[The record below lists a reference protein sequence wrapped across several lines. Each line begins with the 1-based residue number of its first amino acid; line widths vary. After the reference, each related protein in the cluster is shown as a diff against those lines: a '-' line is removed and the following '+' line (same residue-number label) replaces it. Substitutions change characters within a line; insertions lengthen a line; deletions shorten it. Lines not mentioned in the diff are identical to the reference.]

1 MITEPVI
8 LLIKNLMN
16 GKRHQ
21 LYDVEAYI
29 AFLKNLVARREY
41 FYSLLY
47 FRKLNKGWYLLY
59 LSYGY

>member
-1 MITEPVI
+1 MITDPVI

-41 FYSLLY
+41 FYFPLI
-47 FRKLNKGWYLLY
+47 FQEVK
-59 LSYGY
+59 